1 MQSISQNIHDKTCLE
16 RVEWLIQL
24 RWLAGVMVFAVIT
37 SAVYLFHLPLPVLPL
52 YLGNAILILY
62 NGLLR
67 AGMTRINQ
75 RKPGADRLRR
85 TTRLANLQISID
97 LLLLSYF
104 IHFAGGLE
112 NPFIFYFIF
121 HMVIASILLTRKAA
135 YLQASLAIMLLSLVG
150 LAEPTLFPHYHLS
163 GFLNRQSCNL
173 SAFFTAGILCV
184 IGSTLYLTV
193 FMATSIEQRLRLRE
207 MELAEANDRL
217 AEQDR
222 LKSQYVLTVSH
233 DLQGSLA
240 TIQSCLS
247 VVLNNLTGTIP
258 GKAREMIARA
268 AQRAD
273 SLIRFVKDLLNLSRI
288 RAMESLEKEPVY
300 LDSTIQKVL
309 AQWQMQSGE
318 KSLDIK
324 TKNLKNLAIMGNQE
338 AFEEMISNLI
348 ANAIRYTPRHGKI
361 RITGNGVE
369 EDGFISLV
377 ISDTGIGI
385 HPEDI
390 PQIYNDFFRAKN
402 AEILEKNGTGLGLS
416 IVKQIVEAHQGHIWV
431 ESELGKGST
440 FTVKLPKSKK
450 EEVQNECIKKG
461 IDY

>member
-1 MQSISQNIHDKTCLE
+1 
-16 RVEWLIQL
+16 
-24 RWLAGVMVFAVIT
+24 
-37 SAVYLFHLPLPVLPL
+37 
-52 YLGNAILILY
+52 
-62 NGLLR
+62 
-67 AGMTRINQ
+67 
-75 RKPGADRLRR
+75 
-85 TTRLANLQISID
+85 
-97 LLLLSYF
+97 
-104 IHFAGGLE
+104 
-112 NPFIFYFIF
+112 
-121 HMVIASILLTRKAA
+121 
-135 YLQASLAIMLLSLVG
+135 
-150 LAEPTLFPHYHLS
+150 
-163 GFLNRQSCNL
+163 
-173 SAFFTAGILCV
+173 
-184 IGSTLYLTV
+184 
-193 FMATSIEQRLRLRE
+193 
-207 MELAEANDRL
+207 
-217 AEQDR
+217 
-222 LKSQYVLTVSH
+222 
-233 DLQGSLA
+233 
-240 TIQSCLS
+240 
-247 VVLNNLTGTIP
+247 
-258 GKAREMIARA
+258 
-268 AQRAD
+268 
-273 SLIRFVKDLLNLSRI
+273 
-288 RAMESLEKEPVY
+288 MESLEKEPVY